1 MVGTFLIILPLSS
14 VQNISLLSLQYL
26 PSPATSVLLCWISA
40 LHYHISLPFLF
51 IILDLCHSLRSRQT
65 PWFAAPNTF
74 PHFPVPM
81 HLLILFP
88 LIRTYFLSTILFKFS
103 LSMAQFKDCGFSKSL
118 FKLSERKLSLSP
130 LPVLIPLTA
139 FYRILL
145 LYIYKSFISNH
156 LSEGENYFVG
166 ISGLP

>member
-88 LIRTYFLSTILFKFS
+88 LIRTYFFQLFCSNFPFPWPSSKTVASANPCLNS
-103 LSMAQFKDCGFSKSL
+103 LRG
-118 FKLSERKLSLSP
+118 
-130 LPVLIPLTA
+130 
-139 FYRILL
+139 
-145 LYIYKSFISNH
+145 SFLCLHYQS
-156 LSEGENYFVG
+156 
-166 ISGLP
+166 